1 MDKKI
6 VVDTKQNQS
15 NVPIDAYKV
24 IIGLNLFKAIFEKL
38 VSIKLK
44 LFS

>member
-15 NVPIDAYKV
+15 NVPIDAYNV